1 MDEDP
6 EIETYEGDEYE
17 ETDIIVETKVN
28 EDINLL
34 MKDYKKKLKNYHTSP
49 TLTKYERTRI
59 LAERAT
65 QIDEGAQVL
74 IAGAERYK
82 SAYEIAVAEFNDKKI
97 PFIVKRPYGNTFE
110 YWKLKDLIL

>member
-17 ETDIIVETKVN
+17 DPDIIVETKVN

-34 MKDYKKKLKNYHTSP
+34 MKDYKRKLKNYHTSP

-74 IAGAERYK
+74 IAGAERYR